1 MNRTPAYMII
11 AAGLTLAACGSE
23 PPAGSGQ
30 PGGSLT
36 GEWTMAEA
44 TVDGEPFE
52 LSADRA
58 VTLTVDGSDVSG
70 SSACNTYLSTV
81 AVDGSAVQFTG
92 LGGTEMACEE
102 PLMALEGAY
111 LAALDRV
118 REAANDGAQL
128 VLTGAG
134 VELRFDPV
142 QPVQPSALVGT
153 RWVLESVVGAGGPD
167 GSVSSPVGDPATLH
181 LDADGTVTGSTGC
194 NDFGAMYEL
203 VGDVLE
209 LTDLAHTLVGCG
221 NAGAAQHS
229 ALIAVLSGPASI
241 SIDGQSLTLS
251 APDGSGLVYRT
262 EAGPLDPER
271 TAAGWWLLRDGTSDG
286 EPLAI
291 GDHRIRLGLDG
302 GRLAAGVGCNHLGAE
317 IQLGESII
325 GPAEPGVV
333 GIGGTDMLCPDL
345 AELEVAYATALT
357 LPLEYERSGRS
368 LMVRGDHGELVFERL
383 PDLAP
388 ADIVGRVWLQASL
401 LDPDGF
407 GTPSEGAGR
416 LVLADDGTYAG
427 TTGTCAYTGTYVIEG
442 DQVTLTSAT
451 IDESAC
457 TYHVDEQGHR
467 VFAAQGGAF
476 VPRIDGDTMTIIGA
490 DGAGVVYVDERP
502 TG

>member
-1 MNRTPAYMII
+1 MNRMSAYLIV
-11 AAGLTLAACGSE
+11 AAGLTLVACGNEDAAS
-23 PPAGSGQ
+23 GGQ
-30 PGGSLT
+30 PGGALS
-36 GEWTMAEA
+36 GEWTLVEA
-44 TVDGEPFE
+44 TVDGEPFD
-52 LSADRA
+52 LSAERA
-58 VTLTVDGSDVSG
+58 VTLTVDGSDGSG
-70 SSACNTYLSTV
+70 SSACNTYLGTV

-142 QPVQPSALVGT
+142 QPVQPSALVGK
-153 RWVLESVVGAGGPD
+153 RWVLESVVAAGGPD

-209 LTDLAHTLVGCG
+209 LTELAHALVGCG

-262 EAGPLDPER
+262 EAGPLNPER

-302 GRLAAGVGCNHLGAE
+302 A
-317 IQLGESII
+317 
-325 GPAEPGVV
+325 
-333 GIGGTDMLCPDL
+333 
-345 AELEVAYATALT
+345 
-357 LPLEYERSGRS
+357 
-368 LMVRGDHGELVFERL
+368 
-383 PDLAP
+383 
-388 ADIVGRVWLQASL
+388 
-401 LDPDGF
+401 
-407 GTPSEGAGR
+407 
-416 LVLADDGTYAG
+416 
-427 TTGTCAYTGTYVIEG
+427 
-442 DQVTLTSAT
+442 
-451 IDESAC
+451 
-457 TYHVDEQGHR
+457 
-467 VFAAQGGAF
+467 
-476 VPRIDGDTMTIIGA
+476 DTMTIIGA